1 MKKAFTMMEL
11 VFVIVVV
18 GILSAMIA
26 PNFQRNSL
34 REAADQV
41 ISHIRYTQHLAM
53 MDDKFDPSD
62 PNWYLGRWQ
71 MVFAK
76 NLGSDNKW
84 SYTIFS
90 DWKGVHDGNP
100 NPATSTITSEIAYN
114 PLDITRYLTGGT
126 SGTSLIHYDDK
137 EATIELNIG
146 HKYGVT
152 SITLVG
158 GNTGSPAKRVI
169 FDNLGRPYRGST
181 NSSGTSVISSSAD
194 RLAKSKIYIKLC
206 TKPCTNPKNKINN
219 QNESVIVI
227 EPETGYT
234 HIL

>member
-11 VFVIVVV
+11 VFVIVVI
-18 GILSAMIA
+18 GIISAMIA
-26 PNFQRNSL
+26 PSFQGNNL

-53 MDDKFDPSD
+53 MDEKFNSNQA
-62 PNWYLGRWQ
+62 NWYLSRWQ

-76 NLGSDNKW
+76 NTGSDNQW

-100 NPATSTITSEIAYN
+100 NPATSTIASEIAYN
-114 PLDITRYLTGGT
+114 PIDTTKYLTGGT

-137 EATIELNIG
+137 EATRELNIG

-152 SITLVG
+152 SITFTG
-158 GNTGSPAKRVI
+158 GNTGSPAKRII

-181 NSSGTSVISSSAD
+181 NSSGTSVINSPAD
-194 RLAKSKIYIKLC
+194 RLAKSKIYITLSDG
-206 TKPCTNPKNKINN
+206 TKNI
-219 QNESVIVI
+219 IIAI
-227 EPETGYT
+227 EPETGYA